1 MDMSAIAARLG
12 LSGSRP
18 VVRKAAELRR
28 LCDVTFDSSVLGVV
42 SAPSLARFVALPRMD
57 ASLTTVCF
65 AGRGVQGHHLPRDR
79 RLQVTS
85 SFAGQVFDELAEW
98 GMFEPQI

>member
-28 LCDVTFDSSVLGVV
+28 LCDINFDSSVLGIV
-42 SAPSLARFVALPRMD
+42 SDPRRPLPYLLPLD
-57 ASLTTVCF
+57 LSCAHVSDVGFAQGEVCK
-65 AGRGVQGHHLPRDR
+65 AIICLEIAA
-79 RLQVTS
+79 TK
-85 SFAGQVFDELAEW
+85 
-98 GMFEPQI
+98 

>member
-28 LCDVTFDSSVLGVV
+28 LCDINFDSSVLGIV
-42 SAPSLARFVALPRMD
+42 SNQRPPFPLPLLSL
-57 ASLTTVCF
+57 
-65 AGRGVQGHHLPRDR
+65 
-79 RLQVTS
+79 
-85 SFAGQVFDELAEW
+85 
-98 GMFEPQI
+98 

>member
-28 LCDVTFDSSVLGVV
+28 LCDINFDSSVLCIV
-42 SAPSLARFVALPRMD
+42 SNPRRPFPPPLLSLSPFSD
-57 ASLTTVCF
+57 AAFAQGEVCK
-65 AGRGVQGHHLPRDR
+65 AIICLEIAA
-79 RLQVTS
+79 TK
-85 SFAGQVFDELAEW
+85 
-98 GMFEPQI
+98 